1 MNSIGPFSLRV
12 ALIAAAVI
20 LAWAVA
26 HGLARRR
33 GLQTRPTAGG
43 VLMDAS
49 LWGFVVA
56 RLAYIIWWWPEY
68 SAAPLSMLAIGDGGF
83 VWWIGAPVAI
93 AWLLWRTRA
102 HLRVLRQPV
111 LVGIVAGFMA
121 WGLVLYLGHALR
133 QAAPPLPDL
142 ALETTDSES
151 VNLRDYLG
159 QPIVVNLWATWCPPC
174 RREMP
179 VFVHAQEAWPQVRFL
194 LVNQGDERT
203 LVRDYLSRY
212 ELPLRDVLLDSGSR
226 TMQATGSRVL
236 PTTLFFDA
244 EGRLVDTHIGE
255 LTRAAL
261 ADRLQHR
268 LGVSEPP

>member
-26 HGLARRR
+26 HGMARRR
-33 GLQTRPTAGG
+33 GVQTRPSAGAL
-43 VLMDAS
+43 LMDAS
-49 LWGFVVA
+49 LWGFIVA

-68 SAAPLSMLAIGDGGF
+68 RATPLSMLAIGDGGF
-83 VWWIGAPVAI
+83 IWWAGAPIAI

-102 HLRVLRQPV
+102 VLRPLRQPV
-111 LVGIVAGFMA
+111 LAGIAAGFLA

-133 QAAPPLPDL
+133 EAAPPLPDL
-142 ALETTDSES
+142 ALETTSGEP
-151 VNLRDYLG
+151 VNLRDHLG

-179 VFVHAQEAWPQVRFL
+179 VFVHAQDAWPQVRFL
-194 LVNQGDERT
+194 LVNQGDDRA
-203 LVRDYLSRY
+203 LVHDYLARY

-226 TMQATGSRVL
+226 TMQATGARVL

-261 ADRLQHR
+261 ADRLQRR
-268 LGVSEPP
+268 LAVTTDP